1 MTEIK
6 RTRKAPKT
14 TKYFLYSNSAKI
26 HVSDDDVFLNDQSL
40 LRQEES
46 KEKDHLIAVAQEKLR
61 SFYTDFLKN
70 TAYKNVIVLSGAGSS
85 REGAKKRMEKAET
98 GEDRKGLWNATE
110 TILGKPLF
118 DALRMEIKYDNGS
131 DLEDLLSK
139 TYMYQK
145 FNPDCKIK
153 YEVKAEDE
161 QEESKQEEVTLSGVI
176 DLIQKSIVEECDL
189 DIDGQLHVRFLNR
202 IINRNLKLPRIKF
215 FTTNYDTLIEQAAQV
230 AGVTLIDGFSFTMP
244 RTFSGTNFDYDIV
257 YRDKSRIKNEE
268 SFVPKV
274 LHLYKMHGSLDWT
287 TDEKGKIIIDSTSKS
302 DDKKRLIIYPAS
314 NKYESS
320 YEQPYFEMM
329 SRFQSYLR
337 QENTLLIIIGFSL
350 YDKHISNV
358 IHEAVTQ
365 NPNFTLLICNY
376 YKCPD
381 CESISIPIDSD
392 ENLKRFKDLENVY
405 IINEK
410 FSDFVDNYP
419 SNQVYSNLNPENN
432 GNKSV

>member
-1 MTEIK
+1 MTDLK
-6 RTRKAPKT
+6 RTRRPLN
-14 TKYFLYSNSAKI
+14 TKDYLLYSNEIKI
-26 HVSDDDVFLNDQSL
+26 YITEDNVWQNDQSL
-40 LRQEES
+40 LKQEEP
-46 KEKDHLIAVAQEKLR
+46 KEKDNLIAVAQEKSR
-61 SFYTDFLKN
+61 SFYTGFLKN
-70 TAYKNVIVLSGAGSS
+70 TAYKNIIVLSGAGSS
-85 REGAKKRMEKAET
+85 REGAKKRKEVTEP
-98 GEDRKGLWNATE
+98 GEDRKGLWKATE

-139 TYMYQK
+139 TYMYQRFK
-145 FNPDCKIK
+145 PDCIIK
-153 YEVKAEDE
+153 YEVKSEDE
-161 QEESKQEEVTLSGVI
+161 QEGNKQEKKTLSDVI

-189 DIDGQLHVRFLNR
+189 DIDGQLHLRFLNR

-215 FTTNYDTLIEQAAQV
+215 FTTNYDTLIEQAAQE

-244 RTFSGTNFDYDIV
+244 RRFSGANFDFDIV

-287 TDEKGKIIIDSTSKS
+287 TDEKGNIIVDSTSKS

-337 QENTLLIIIGFSL
+337 QENTLLIVIGFSL

-358 IHEAVTQ
+358 IYEAVTQ

-410 FSDFVDNYP
+410 FSDFVENYP
-419 SNQVYSNLNPENN
+419 SNQVYSNLNPESN